1 MKQHQRWL
9 FILFIVISFYN
20 KQIFVKCNYYDYDY
34 TKDDGTNGDEEEY
47 YEEETSEEDRADIT
61 GKIRTLFPNPRFREY
76 VINELI
82 QIKKSISG
90 SSISN
95 LKKLYENL
103 DLDRDSFEKLK
114 KLKWHV
120 RAKGIQELGLMDQKK
135 YQKEI
140 FWLTNN
146 ENELVRNEAQC
157 AMVDFSGF
165 AGLSFLNVTEYPMSQ
180 WQQMQLLNKLHHVKA
195 ENFDLIKKWM
205 KSSNE
210 SVIVFAL
217 KLARF
222 YNCDEVYDEV
232 VACLQGSS
240 LQLKTNALEYLK
252 EMPKEDTADLITTQN
267 YLENKA
273 CNLKAIHALKE
284 IGTEKQIPFLLDK
297 LQDKDHDVKAAAA
310 RSISSLHPAGNSYLQ
325 SYLFADKN
333 PWKSIFL
340 QIQNE
345 RTA

>member
-1 MKQHQRWL
+1 MLFLLLISIAGFTIYKRNINVNKKLWQQHL
-9 FILFIVISFYN
+9 AAVINLAILF
-20 KQIFVKCNYYDYDY
+20 K
-34 TKDDGTNGDEEEY
+34 DEEEA
-47 YEEETSEEDRADIT
+47 TEEDRADLT
-61 GKIRTLFPNPRFREY
+61 GKIKALLPNPRFREY

-103 DLDRDSFEKLK
+103 DLDRDSFEKLQK
-114 KLKWHV
+114 IKWHI
-120 RAKGIQELGLMDQKK
+120 RAKGIQELGIMDQTK
-135 YQKEI
+135 YLKDI

-165 AGLSFLNVTEYPMSQ
+165 SGLSFLNVTEYPMSQ
-180 WQQMQLLNKLHHVKA
+180 WQQVQLLNKLNHIKA

-205 KSSNE
+205 QSSNE
-210 SVIVFAL
+210 SVVVFAL

-222 YNCDEVYDEV
+222 YHSDLLYDNV
-232 VACLQGSS
+232 IACLQSS
-240 LQLKTNALEYLK
+240 AMQVKINALEYLK
-252 EMPKEDTADLITTQN
+252 EMSKEGTADQIINQD
-267 YLENKA
+267 YFENKA
-273 CNLKAIHALKE
+273 YNLKVIHALKD
-284 IGTEKQIPFLLDK
+284 IGDEKQIPFLVKK
-297 LQDKDHDVKAAAA
+297 LQDKDDDVKAAAA
-310 RSISSLHPAGNSYLQ
+310 KTITSLHPWGIECLQ
-325 SYLFADKN
+325 EFFFANKN

-340 QIQNE
+340 QITNE